1 MRPVIEL
8 IRLEESAPGT
18 FGALRINK
26 RLTCWTLEPD
36 DRLNEQGRSSI
47 PAQQYICRRYSS
59 AKYPATFQVMDVP
72 GRDKVLFHAGN
83 KIGDTAGCILLGET
97 LGKLAG
103 DRALLNSGATFKAFM
118 DELQGVDEF
127 HLTIREEY

>member
-1 MRPVIEL
+1 
-8 IRLEESAPGT
+8 
-18 FGALRINK
+18 
-26 RLTCWTLEPD
+26 
-36 DRLNEQGRSSI
+36 
-47 PAQQYICRRYSS
+47 
-59 AKYPATFQVMDVP
+59 MDVP